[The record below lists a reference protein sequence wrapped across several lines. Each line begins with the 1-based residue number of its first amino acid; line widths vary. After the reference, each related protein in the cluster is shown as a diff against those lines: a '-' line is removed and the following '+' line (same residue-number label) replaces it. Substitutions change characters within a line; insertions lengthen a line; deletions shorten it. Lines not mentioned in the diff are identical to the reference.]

1 MPQGHD
7 QSGMWEVTLHGT
19 INHAAPVRHSARLDG
34 WNEIVGETF
43 RGCVVD
49 ADRPQFDGKLA
60 THRFGTIGL
69 VRIKAQASR
78 VRRWQSEAPPKRS
91 GSVFLHLQVGGT
103 GINIQSGRRTTIN
116 PGCAA
121 LCDPDRGYGVDF
133 VTPYE
138 LFVLE
143 LPLSSIAL
151 AYPEFDLD
159 RAAGQA
165 IDPSRSRLLISF
177 MRTAWSQ
184 LASLA
189 ADADWR
195 DCIDRVGLDLAL
207 HAIGQSLEP
216 CEAGAPAELQRL
228 VMNYVRD
235 HLFDPELRTSSI
247 AQALHISPRSVQ
259 MVFERLSTTAS
270 AFILEQRL
278 SRAAERLRT
287 ERGGVSITQ
296 IAYDCGF
303 SDSAY
308 FSRCFSKSRHVS
320 PRDFRAGRRD
330 LLS

>member
-1 MPQGHD
+1 MPEGHAE
-7 QSGMWEVTLHGT
+7 SGSREVTLHGT
-19 INHAAPVRHSARLDG
+19 MNHAAPVRRSARLDQ
-34 WNEIVGETF
+34 WNEIVGDTF

-49 ADRPQFDGKLA
+49 ADGPQFDGKLA
-60 THRFGTIGL
+60 THNFGTIGL
-69 VRIKAQASR
+69 VRIKAQPSR
-78 VRRWQSEAPPKRS
+78 VRRWQSGVPPKRS

-103 GINIQSGRRTTIN
+103 GVNIQSGRETIIN

-138 LFVLE
+138 LFVLD

-151 AYPEFDLD
+151 AHPAFDLE

-165 IDPSRSRLLISF
+165 IDPSRSELLISF

-189 ADADWR
+189 TDADWR

-207 HAIGQSLEP
+207 HAIGQSMEP
-216 CEAGAPAELQRL
+216 CAPGAPFELRRL
-228 VMNYVRD
+228 VLDYVRD

-247 AQALHISPRSVQ
+247 AQALHISSRSVQ
-259 MVFERLSTTAS
+259 LVFERLSTTAS

-278 SRAAERLRT
+278 CRAAERLRT
-287 ERGGVSITQ
+287 ERGRVSITQ
-296 IAYDCGF
+296 VAYDCGF

-308 FSRCFSKSRHVS
+308 FSRCFSKSHRVS

-330 LLS
+330 QAS